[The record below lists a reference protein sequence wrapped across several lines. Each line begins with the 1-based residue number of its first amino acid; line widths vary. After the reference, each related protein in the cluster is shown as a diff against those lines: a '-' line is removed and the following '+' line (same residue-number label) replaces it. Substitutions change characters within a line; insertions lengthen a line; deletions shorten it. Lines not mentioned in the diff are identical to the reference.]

1 MERAS
6 LVTQSISGAVAC
18 HSCPRVDGAWTG
30 HEDWDVGGE
39 LVPSPPLP
47 PFLDSWVLWSGF
59 PTLPI
64 IVTLSNQAL
73 TFVCSVC
80 PRLGNTSRVLS
91 TLVTSTTSWHCSN
104 PLKSFSLKI
113 PFTRSPFQPPTE

>member
-47 PFLDSWVLWSGF
+47 PFLDSWVLWLRSSA
-59 PTLPI
+59 LI
-64 IVTLSNQAL
+64 INGWPGPVIKNKAEDRQYCLL
-73 TFVCSVC
+73 TCF
-80 PRLGNTSRVLS
+80 
-91 TLVTSTTSWHCSN
+91 
-104 PLKSFSLKI
+104 
-113 PFTRSPFQPPTE
+113 